1 MELNSDGCIDILSGS
16 YSRMDKDMAGLF
28 QVLWGNKDGTFRTPE
43 ALKGTDGEPLIIQVG
58 EGEDAVIGKI
68 CTRPTLVDL
77 NGDGKLD
84 IVSGNFRGTFAF
96 FAGEG
101 AGKFAPKNTW
111 LDVGGK
117 PLSVSSHSDPFF
129 VDWDAD
135 GDLDLL
141 SGSAEGGVFLFENS
155 GTAKEPKFLASRTL
169 LQATGHGD
177 MGAEEKFGDAHLVGP
192 QSGTRI
198 WVADVNGDG
207 KLDLLVGDQ
216 VTLHHLADGVDAATA
231 KAQLATWREKQKKLF
246 SSQAQNQ
253 TDAQQEELQKAY
265 EALEQERAKI
275 VRDEMTGF
283 VWLLLQK

>member
-1 MELNSDGCIDILSGS
+1 MEFNGDGCIDILSGS
-16 YSRMDKDMAGLF
+16 YSRQDQDMAGLF
-28 QVLWGNKDGTFRTPE
+28 QVLWGNKDGTFRKPE
-43 ALKGTDGEPLIIQVG
+43 VLKGTDGEPLIIQVG
-58 EGEDAVIGKI
+58 DGDDAMIEKI

-101 AGKFAPKNTW
+101 DGKFAPKSTW
-111 LDVGGK
+111 LQLADK
-117 PLSVSSHSDPFF
+117 PLSVSMHSDPFF

-141 SGSAEGGVFLFENS
+141 SGTAEGGVFLFENVGS
-155 GTAKEPKFLASRTL
+155 AKAPKFIPPQTL
-169 LQATGHGD
+169 LAAAGHGD
-177 MGAEEKFGDAHLVGP
+177 AGEDEKFGDAHLVGP

-231 KAQLATWREKQKKLF
+231 KAQLAKWREKQKKLF
-246 SSQAQNQ
+246 ESQAANQ
-253 TDAQQEELQKAY
+253 TDEQQEQFQKAY
-265 EALEQERAKI
+265 EALEEERTKL